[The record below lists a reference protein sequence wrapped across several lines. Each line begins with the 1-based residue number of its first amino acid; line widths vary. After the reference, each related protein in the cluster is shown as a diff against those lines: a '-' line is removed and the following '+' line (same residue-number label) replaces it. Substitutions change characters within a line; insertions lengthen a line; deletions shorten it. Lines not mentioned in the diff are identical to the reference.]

1 MQRRGKTMA
10 KVVGTDND
18 DVIIAASGVTNG
30 NDTISGLGGDD
41 RIIGLGGDDII
52 DGGAGNDVIHGNVTI
67 VGGAIVGTND
77 ADFID
82 GSAGNEV
89 IVALGGNDFIVA
101 GVGDDIR
108 GGDGVDTVSFA
119 DSNEGVSMTLSFTG
133 DFQGSGGTAERDTY
147 TSIEN
152 VIGSD
157 FNDILQGDDSNNV
170 LFGGGGNDLFISDRG
185 ADTILGG
192 DGTDTMQYEGS
203 AVNVSLLT
211 GVAHGGDAEGDHLV
225 SIENLTGTNDDD
237 VLEGDNGANV
247 LNGHGGN
254 DILRGDAGN
263 DIINGGDGNDILI
276 GGAGADTLNGGF
288 GVTGGDGIDTA
299 SYADSASAVFV
310 NLATGIGHGGD
321 AEGDRLSLIDNLI
334 GSQFNDTLIGDA
346 NANRLDGGAG
356 ADILDGGPGNDTVGY
371 SGSAAAVS
379 VDLTTGIATGGDAQ
393 GDTLLEIENLVGS
406 RFNDTLRGNDGSN
419 VIDGGSGAD
428 KLTGGA
434 GADTFVWH
442 STADTG
448 TTPAT
453 ADTVTDFNLAEGD
466 KLDLSAI
473 DANATATGQQHFS
486 FIGTAGFTAA
496 GQINWFTDGH
506 DTFIEM
512 NTNADDAPEAT
523 IRIQGVHTVEAAWF
537 NL

>member
-1 MQRRGKTMA
+1 MA

-18 DVIIAASGVTNG
+18 DV
-30 NDTISGLGGDD
+30 
-41 RIIGLGGDDII
+41 IIGLGGDDII
-52 DGGAGNDVIHGNVTI
+52 DGGAGHDVIDGNIIIVNGTI
-67 VGGAIVGTND
+67 VGSDD

-101 GVGDDIR
+101 GVADDIR

-119 DSNEGVSMTLSFTG
+119 NSNEGVSMTLSFTG
-133 DFQGSGGTAERDTY
+133 DFQGSGGTAERDTF

-211 GVAHGGDAEGDHLV
+211 GVGHGGDAEGDQLV

-247 LNGHGGN
+247 LNGAGGN

-288 GVTGGDGIDTA
+288 GFGDIGGDGIDTA
-299 SYADSASAVFV
+299 SYADSASAVSV
-310 NLATGIGHGGD
+310 NLVTGIGHGGD

-379 VDLTTGIATGGDAQ
+379 VDLKTGMATGGDAQ

-419 VIDGGSGAD
+419 VIDGGNGAD
-428 KLTGGA
+428 TLTGGA

-448 TTPAT
+448 TTVAT

-466 KLDLSAI
+466 KLDFSQFDVDPFSA
-473 DANATATGQQHFS
+473 GQQHFS
-486 FIGTAGFTAA
+486 FIGTGAFTAA
-496 GQINWFTDGH
+496 GQINWFTNGQ
-506 DTFIEM
+506 DTLVEL
-512 NTNADDAPEAT
+512 NTDTDATPEAL
-523 IRIQGVHTVEAAWF
+523 IRIQGVHTVDATWF

>member
-1 MQRRGKTMA
+1 MA
-10 KVVGTDND
+10 KVIGTDND
-18 DVIIAASGVTNG
+18 DVIIAASGFTNG

-41 RIIGLGGDDII
+41 RIIGLGGDHII
-52 DGGAGNDVIHGNVTI
+52 DGGAGIHGDVTPFAFGTI
-67 VGGAIVGTND
+67 VGTDG

-89 IVALGGNDFIVA
+89 IVALGGNDTIVA
-101 GVGDDIR
+101 GVGDVIN
-108 GGDGVDTVSFA
+108 GGDGVDTVSFENA
-119 DSNEGVSMTLSFTG
+119 NGGVSMTLSFTG
-133 DFQGSGGTAERDTY
+133 DFQGTGGAAEGDTY
-147 TSIEN
+147 ISIEN
-152 VIGSD
+152 VIGSN
-157 FNDILQGDDSNNV
+157 FNDILQGNDSANV

-247 LNGHGGN
+247 LDGHGGN

-276 GGAGADTLNGGF
+276 GGAGADTLSGGF
-288 GVTGGDGIDTA
+288 FNSDGGIDTA

-310 NLATGIGHGGD
+310 NLATGIGQGGD
-321 AEGDRLSLIDNLI
+321 AEGDRLFFIDNLI

-356 ADILDGGPGNDTVGY
+356 ADILDGGPGNDTAGY

-379 VDLTTGIATGGDAQ
+379 VDLKTGIATGGDAQ

-428 KLTGGA
+428 TLTGGA

-448 TTPAT
+448 TTVAT

-466 KLDLSAI
+466 KLDFSQFDADPFSA
-473 DANATATGQQHFS
+473 GQQHFS
-486 FIGTAGFTAA
+486 FIGTGAFTGA
-496 GQINWFTDGH
+496 GQINWFTNGQ
-506 DTFIEM
+506 DTFVEL
-512 NTNADDAPEAT
+512 NTDTDATPEAL
-523 IRIQGVHTVEAAWF
+523 IRIQGVHTVDATWF